1 MLDSIKPKDFIGFSD
16 FDAPDGDVIDTCI
29 HCGLCLN
36 ECPTYRVLRV
46 EMDSP
51 RGRIQLINA
60 VNEGHLSLNDESFQK
75 HMFLCLDCHGCESA
89 CPSGVEYG
97 SILEAARA
105 QANRVGSEP
114 RGIKIANRIMK
125 HLFGNPWLLRA
136 TAKILRAYQRSG
148 FRDLLLDMLPERL
161 QLMEGLTP
169 RISSHFIH
177 PKTMSHVPALGKPR
191 YTVGFLSGC
200 IMSVAFAHVHEASL
214 RVLAR
219 NGCEVHLP
227 KDQVCCG
234 ALNYHNG
241 DRATARDWAKR
252 NLVAFD
258 DPKYDAIVVN
268 SAGCGST
275 MKSWA
280 DLLEQDPEFSEI
292 ADRISNKVYDFSE
305 WLAHIGIQPP
315 PHKIHARV
323 AYQDAC
329 HLRHAQGITAQPR
342 DLISTVA
349 GTTIVGLNQPHLCC
363 GSAGVYSAINT
374 DLSIQILD
382 EKLDSIE
389 SSHATHVIT
398 TNPGCQSHIAAGL
411 NRRNH
416 DVKIVHIAEFL
427 DAAYEGSDI

>member
-1 MLDSIKPKDFIGFSD
+1 
-16 FDAPDGDVIDTCI
+16 
-29 HCGLCLN
+29 
-36 ECPTYRVLRV
+36 
-46 EMDSP
+46 
-51 RGRIQLINA
+51 
-60 VNEGHLSLNDESFQK
+60 
-75 HMFLCLDCHGCESA
+75 
-89 CPSGVEYG
+89 
-97 SILEAARA
+97 
-105 QANRVGSEP
+105 
-114 RGIKIANRIMK
+114 
-125 HLFGNPWLLRA
+125 
-136 TAKILRAYQRSG
+136 
-148 FRDLLLDMLPERL
+148 
-161 QLMEGLTP
+161 
-169 RISSHFIH
+169 
-177 PKTMSHVPALGKPR
+177 
-191 YTVGFLSGC
+191 
-200 IMSVAFAHVHEASL
+200 
-214 RVLAR
+214 
-219 NGCEVHLP
+219 
-227 KDQVCCG
+227 
-234 ALNYHNG
+234 
-241 DRATARDWAKR
+241 
-252 NLVAFD
+252 
-258 DPKYDAIVVN
+258 
-268 SAGCGST
+268 

-305 WLAHIGIQPP
+305 WLAHIGIPPP

-427 DAAYEGSDI
+427 DAAYEGADI